1 MRVLVTG
8 VSGFIGE
15 HIAKHLLEQ
24 GHKVRGAS
32 RWLDFFFLKEEKYEH
47 VTIQDPF
54 SKKAWR
60 EITSEVNAV
69 VHLIA
74 KTHTQE
80 SGSLS
85 DLSEYRHI
93 NVDITKALFEASWK
107 AGVKRFVYMS
117 SIKAVG
123 EETAPGEA
131 FAEDS
136 PCHPAAPC
144 GITKREAEETVLKYR
159 GKMSTA
165 ILRAPLVY
173 GPGVKGNFLRLMA
186 LAKKGI
192 RLPIGGIDNQRSYL
206 YVRNLADGL
215 IQILQGDERS
225 DGIFHVAD
233 RTPVS
238 TPYLYSMLLKD
249 FGKDSGLL
257 NIPEGI
263 VRRAA
268 ALAGKG
274 PDFRKLAG
282 SLVVSSQKF
291 RKTFDWK
298 EPFSFEEGL
307 EKTCRWYK
315 AGGYDQ
321 DEKRYGS

>member
-32 RWLDFFFLKEEKYEH
+32 RWLDSPFPKEEKYEH

-107 AGVKRFVYMS
+107 AGVKRFIYMS
-117 SIKAVG
+117 CVNAVG
-123 EETAPGEA
+123 EETSPGEA

-136 PCHPAAPC
+136 PCHPADPY
-144 GITKREAEETVLKYR
+144 GVTKREAEEMVLKYR
-159 GKMSTA
+159 GKMSTVV
-165 ILRAPLVY
+165 LRAPLVY
-173 GPGVKGNFLRLMA
+173 GPGVKGNFLKLMEEVE
-186 LAKKGI
+186 KGTP
-192 RLPIGGIDNQRSYL
+192 LPLGGIKNHRSL
-206 YVRNLADGL
+206 VYVGNLAAAVGK
-215 IQILQGDERS
+215 ILEAENLAGGIYHVVDDEK
-225 DGIFHVAD
+225 
-233 RTPVS
+233 PS
-238 TPYLYSMLLKD
+238 TPELIEAIASVMGVKPRLFYSPT
-249 FGKDSGLL
+249 GLL
-257 NIPEGI
+257 EKVAN
-263 VRRAA
+263 
-268 ALAGKG
+268 LSGKG
-274 PDFRKLAG
+274 EMVKKLTR
-282 SLVVSSQKF
+282 SLVVSHERLK
-291 RKTFDWK
+291 K
-298 EPFSFEEGL
+298 ELEFKPPFSLRRGL
-307 EKTCRWYK
+307 EITCGKGRK
-315 AGGYDQ
+315 PL
-321 DEKRYGS
+321 RS